1 MANTTQIADLKI
13 VPELITGNIILRA
26 LNSNAFVQ
34 SGVATRDTLL
44 DAFLSNPNGGKVI
57 SPRFIGP
64 LKDDDPNI
72 SSDDPATQA
81 VPKKITGGAN
91 KAVRQSLNQSWSS
104 MDLTADLYGADPI
117 GAITSQIGDYW
128 QTVLNRRVIAS
139 VKGALASADAVK
151 DMVIDVSG
159 ASGAEALFSADAF
172 IDAQA
177 TMGELA
183 SNLSAIAVHSHV
195 YATMKK
201 QNLIDFIPASDGRTN
216 IATYQGLRV
225 IQDDAMTVVAG
236 EPNKYYSYLFGAG
249 AIGLGVGAAK
259 VPFETERKPASG
271 NGGGEELV
279 YSRVEWIIHPQG
291 FSYGLDTTPSIAE
304 LEAAA
309 NWTRVFERKR
319 VALAA
324 IISQ

>member
-1 MANTTQIADLKI
+1 MANTTQIADLQI
-13 VPELITGNIILRA
+13 TPALFTGNVILRA

-34 SGVATRDTLL
+34 SGVATRDALL

-57 SPRFIGP
+57 APRFIGP

-72 SSDDPATQA
+72 SSDDPATLS

-104 MDLTADLYGADPI
+104 MDLTADLYGEDPI
-117 GAITSQIGDYW
+117 GAIEMQIGDYW
-128 QTVLNRRVIAS
+128 QAVLNRRVIAS
-139 VKGALASADAVK
+139 VKGALSIADAA
-151 DMVIDVSG
+151 DMIVDVSG
-159 ASGAEALFSADAF
+159 ATGADALFSADAF

-177 TMGELA
+177 TMGERA
-183 SNLSAIAVHSHV
+183 STLSAIAVHSHV

-259 VPFETERKPASG
+259 VPFETQRKPESG

-291 FSYGLDTTPSIAE
+291 FSYALDTTPTIAE

>member
-1 MANTTQIADLKI
+1 MANTTQIADLQI

-34 SGVATRDTLL
+34 SGVATRDAML

-57 SPRFIGP
+57 APRFIGP

-72 SSDDPATQA
+72 SSDDPATLA

-104 MDLTADLYGADPI
+104 MDLTADLYGEDPI
-117 GAITSQIGDYW
+117 GAITAQIGDYW
-128 QTVLNRRVIAS
+128 QAVLNRRVIAS
-139 VKGALASADAVK
+139 VKGALASADAA
-151 DMVIDVSG
+151 DMIVDVSG
-159 ASGAEALFSADAF
+159 AAGADALFSADAF

-177 TMGELA
+177 TMGERA
-183 SNLSAIAVHSHV
+183 SALSAIAVHSHV

-249 AIGLGVGAAK
+249 AIGLGVGSAK
-259 VPFETERKPASG
+259 VPFETQRKPESG

-291 FSYGLDTTPSIAE
+291 FSYALDTTPTIAE
-304 LEAAA
+304 LETAA
-309 NWTRVFERKR
+309 NWSRVFERKR